1 MSNKSTP
8 NNESHDEMLETV
20 QPSVSVTMSPE
31 LYEQLYLSPKNQ
43 VKGEL
48 RQTFGNPTPLG
59 TCLLR
64 T

>member
-1 MSNKSTP
+1 MSTQTIKTQNDSR
-8 NNESHDEMLETV
+8 DEMMETV

-48 RQTFGNPTPLG
+48 RQTFGNPTPIGVLP
-59 TCLLR
+59 
-64 T
+64 